1 MANTSIDVGND
12 LIASGLA
19 GAGGD
24 VRHQFFTLSA
34 TDATA
39 TWSVT
44 GVKLTYI
51 LGVSFGIAS
60 GTNDPTLDDGENYY
74 IDQDK
79 VSGKGYWL
87 VASNALAIAR
97 VKQVTAGTLA
107 ATQISMVLHGY

>member
-1 MANTSIDVGND
+1 MANTSIDVGLD
-12 LIASGLA
+12 LINAGLA

-24 VRHQFFTLSA
+24 VRHQFFTLTA

-51 LGVSFGIAS
+51 LGVSFSKAQDGA
-60 GTNDPTLDDGENYY
+60 PTADDEGNYY

-87 VASNALAIAR
+87 VANNTLAIAR
-97 VKQVTAGTLA
+97 VAQATGGTLA
-107 ATQISMVLHGY
+107 ADNVSMVLHGY